1 MFEETTIKKFTPSS
15 WLNVNNWIMAIA
27 VACISTILVFQ
38 ICAIIEIK
46 SPKYIAIYTDKIITY
61 GIFLIPAIMSIIWA
75 IYKTIEIKSV
85 LYTITDQRIIRRTG
99 IFSRSYTEIELIRV
113 RDFEINEPFALRMIG
128 LGNLNVY
135 SAEHQTPYMVLGAQ
149 PNISELRDTLRQ
161 LVLRRQ
167 VAMGYREVGV
177 GGSI

>member
-1 MFEETTIKKFTPSS
+1 
-15 WLNVNNWIMAIA
+15 
-27 VACISTILVFQ
+27 
-38 ICAIIEIK
+38 
-46 SPKYIAIYTDKIITY
+46 
-61 GIFLIPAIMSIIWA
+61 MSVIWA
-75 IYKTIEIKSV
+75 IYKTIEINSV

-99 IFSRSYTEIELIRV
+99 IFSRSYTEIELMWV
-113 RDFEINEPFALRMIG
+113 RDFEINNPFALRMIG